1 MQDLSGIIKS
11 TGVALE
17 REAYKVFGAAV
28 ENQVNRVLGGI
39 FGNQEQQERSPTD
52 AETVVQNIEPGVWDA
67 ARSAAQLTSNR
78 LGGSAIWSPRL
89 KFLFKV
95 TFKFNPEVIDY
106 AQRLGIDANQLQR
119 ELTFVIKQIDLPK
132 VDYEYEEVNMYN
144 FRTKV
149 LKSISHKELNF
160 SFYDDM
166 KNNALDFMN
175 LIRMLYIPISRR
187 EYDNGTRLEDYGFAF
202 SDNPSVMNTA
212 LRANLPGSINSPLI
226 QMIIHQYY
234 VDRSSTNETALVKV
248 NDFVFTNP
256 RITSLDASDQDH
268 ENGGTPNMV
277 AGTFDYDALYIEVEQ
292 DAKTHKRR
300 TSSMTYDILSDYSEG
315 AAETTRGAEIGPGK
329 TRNPFIDIL
338 ARQGQRLVQTGVTNV
353 LNRALGGVAGGKLA
367 RGLSGAISGVSGALG
382 EAANRTISG
391 VGFGGST
398 GIAFPSVN
406 LVRDSNAPSSTS
418 SSNASRQE
426 PNDLGDFY
434 G

>member
-39 FGNQEQQERSPTD
+39 FGSPQARPRNPTD
-52 AETVVQNIEPGVWDA
+52 ADVVVGNIEPGTWDA
-67 ARSAAQLTSNR
+67 ARGAAQLTSNR

-95 TFKFNPEVIDY
+95 TFRFNPAIIQY
-106 AQRLGIDANQLQR
+106 AQLLGIDVSQLQR
-119 ELTFVIKQIDLPK
+119 ELTFVIKQVDLPK

-144 FRTKV
+144 FKTKV

-160 SFYDDM
+160 IFYDDM

-175 LIRMLYIPISRR
+175 LMRMIYIPISRR
-187 EYDNGTRLEDYGFAF
+187 EFENGIRLEDYGFAF
-202 SDNPSVMNTA
+202 SNDPSSINTA
-212 LRANLPGSINSPLI
+212 TRANLPGNINSPLT

-234 VDRSSTNETALVKV
+234 VDRSGTNEAALVKV

-300 TSSMTYDILSDYSEG
+300 TSSMTYDILSDYDEG
-315 AAETTRGAEIGPGK
+315 APEVTRGAEIGPGK

-353 LNRALGGVAGGKLA
+353 LNKALGGVAGGKLA

-382 EAANRTISG
+382 EAAKRTVEG
-391 VGFGGST
+391 VGYGGST
-398 GIAFPSVN
+398 GIAFPTVS
-406 LVRDSNAPSSTS
+406 LVRDSNSPSSTAN
-418 SSNASRQE
+418 SNSSRQA